1 MTTTPNDMNDFNA
14 GVIEEFRANGGTA
27 GGIFEGKPL
36 LLLHNVGAKSG
47 TDFVTP
53 LVYLDD
59 GGNWVIFASKGGAP
73 NNPGWYHNLK
83 ANPDVSIEVGGD
95 TVEVTAEEATGEE
108 RDRLYSIQEV
118 QQPQFAEYAQNTDRK
133 IPVIVLKPRG

>member
-1 MTTTPNDMNDFNA
+1 MTTTPNDFNA

-36 LLLHNVGAKSG
+36 LLLHNVGARSG

-53 LVYLDD
+53 LVYLAD
-59 GGNWVIFASKGGAP
+59 GDNWVVFASKGGAP

-83 ANPDVSIEVGGD
+83 AQPAVSIEIGSD
-95 TVEVTAEEATGEE
+95 TVDVTAEEATGPE
-108 RDRLYSIQEV
+108 RDRLYSIQEE
-118 QQPQFAEYAQNTDRK
+118 QQPQFAGYAQKTDRQ
-133 IPVIVLKPRG
+133 IPVIVLKPRL